1 MTVAARA
8 AAIVLA
14 LVASAA
20 VAAVAEEPPR
30 LRPWTRGE
38 TPALA
43 GVDVA
48 GRHLDL
54 KSLRGRVVLVQFW
67 ASWCEP
73 CAEELPA
80 LAKLRASHRGR
91 PFEVVTVNYGEGP
104 ARVEQFLREHAVN
117 VPVLLDRDR
126 RAAVAWGVGGLPMS
140 FLVGADGRVRSS
152 VFGESDWSAGELG
165 GAVER
170 LVVDAERRAGAAER
184 RAGAA
189 ERRAGAQPA
198 RRAERD
204 ASR

>member
-1 MTVAARA
+1 VRGAARA

-14 LVASAA
+14 LAASAA
-20 VAAVAEEPPR
+20 AAAEEPR
-30 LRPWTRGE
+30 LRPWARGE

-43 GVDVA
+43 GRDVA
-48 GRHLDL
+48 GRQLDL

-80 LAKLRASHRGR
+80 LAKLRASHRSR
-91 PFEVVTVNYGEGP
+91 PFELVTVNYGEGP
-104 ARVEQFLREHAVN
+104 ARVEQFLRQHAVD

-126 RAAVAWGVGGLPMS
+126 RAATAWGVGGLPMS
-140 FLVGADGRVRSS
+140 FLVDADGRVRSWI
-152 VFGESDWSAGELG
+152 FGESDWSAGELG
-165 GAVER
+165 AALER

-184 RAGAA
+184 GPRA
-189 ERRAGAQPA
+189 QTA

-204 ASR
+204 PSR